1 MNDLQMF
8 LNKQVSNLAVL
19 FTKLHHH
26 HWYVKGSNFFSL
38 HVKFEEFY
46 DEINELYDEF
56 AERLL
61 TIGGKPISNLK
72 GYLEASSLNEVDE
85 DLTALQMVKMIHD
98 DFILITDELKEG
110 IVLAQDQKDEATA
123 DLFISTIAT
132 LEKHAWM
139 LRFYLDK

>member
-1 MNDLQMF
+1 MEKLYTF
-8 LNKQVSNLAVL
+8 LNKEVANFSVL

-26 HWYVKGSNFFSL
+26 HWYVKGPNFFSL

-61 TIGGKPISNLK
+61 TIGGEPISNMK
-72 GYLEASSLNEVDE
+72 GYLKAASLDEVNDN
-85 DLTALQMVKMIHD
+85 LTSEQMVKMIHD
-98 DFILITDELKEG
+98 DFVLIADELKQG
-110 IVLAQDQKDEATA
+110 IVIAQDLHDETTA
-123 DLFISTIAT
+123 DLFISTVGK

-139 LRFYLDK
+139 LKFYLSK